1 MPGPVIDREDLEG
14 GRKRMEASEN
24 RSHESVTAESQSTTP
39 AWAIKEDERARRED
53 GADHSEGYHYVWVL
67 VFAAVPPLIAFAWRL
82 VT

>member
-1 MPGPVIDREDLEG
+1 MRPVIDRELLEW

-24 RSHESVTAESQSTTP
+24 GSHKAEVAGSQATAP

-53 GADHSEGYHYVWVL
+53 GADQAEGYHYLWSL
-67 VFAAVPPLIAFAWRL
+67 IIAAVTALIAFAWRL